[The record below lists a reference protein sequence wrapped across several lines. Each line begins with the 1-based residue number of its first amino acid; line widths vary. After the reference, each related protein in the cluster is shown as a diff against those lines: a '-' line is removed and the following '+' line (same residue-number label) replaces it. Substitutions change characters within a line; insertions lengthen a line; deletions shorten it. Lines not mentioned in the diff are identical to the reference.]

1 MLLLKKDNLT
11 IIMDDGGK
19 FQWEEKFNQWFY
31 KYVVSF
37 TVLVNGKM
45 KTFSRAMFVRVKDTY
60 SRVQDWA
67 GENVNT
73 IKNAISDVQEN
84 VW

>member
-1 MLLLKKDNLT
+1 
-11 IIMDDGGK
+11 MDDGEK

-45 KTFSRAMFVRVKDTY
+45 KTFSRAMFVRAKDTY
-60 SRVQDWA
+60 SRVQD
-67 GENVNT
+67 
-73 IKNAISDVQEN
+73 
-84 VW
+84 